1 MLIRRNPLCSNCLI
15 ITINFCC
22 LVLIFVFDR
31 KELLSLDQ
39 LSDYKYNFRGIRV
52 PPNISI
58 TTYYCILTRVWVIT
72 FQSLRV
78 CWILN
83 KFSPIY
89 ISLDISNDPTN
100 FSFAAFKK
108 IPKLKSQLQLKK
120 KQEAATKFDLDK
132 HNYESKRIVLSF

>member
-1 MLIRRNPLCSNCLI
+1 MRRNPFCPNCLI

-39 LSDYKYNFRGIRV
+39 LSDYKHNFRGIRV

-58 TTYYCILTRVWVIT
+58 PTNYCILSRVWVIT

-120 KQEAATKFDLDK
+120 TQEAATKFDLDK